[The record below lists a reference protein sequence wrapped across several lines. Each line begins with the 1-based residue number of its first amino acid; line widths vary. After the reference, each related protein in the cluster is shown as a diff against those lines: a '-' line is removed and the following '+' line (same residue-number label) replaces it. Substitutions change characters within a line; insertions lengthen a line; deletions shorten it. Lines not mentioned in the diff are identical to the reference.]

1 MQHRARAV
9 LAVVILLSAGLLT
22 GCFLNIFQTAR
33 TVGQGN
39 VALAI
44 GTGVLNM
51 AIGEDN
57 NWMLTPQGRISIGL
71 ADNVDLGVRSG
82 GMFSLTSGELGF
94 LGAVGDI
101 KVSLFQDPE
110 SFSLALGFGGGY
122 NMGTF
127 GWGLEGSIY
136 LDSNLRFLPIYFVY
150 HPLLPL
156 AGDDGVTILHQLGGG
171 LHLTLSETTRLLI
184 EVDYWQG
191 ILSFG
196 ISLEILL

>member
-1 MQHRARAV
+1 MMKRKGRAV
-9 LAVVILLSAGLLT
+9 LAIVVLLSAGLLT

-44 GTGVLNM
+44 GMGVLNM
-51 AIGEDN
+51 AIGDDN
-57 NWMLTPQGRISIGL
+57 NWMLTPQGRLSIGL
-71 ADNVDLGVRSG
+71 ADSVDLGVRGG
-82 GMFSLTSGELGF
+82 GMFSLTTGELGF
-94 LGAVGDI
+94 LGAVGDV
-101 KVSLFQDPE
+101 KVSLFHDPE
-110 SFSLALGFGGGY
+110 SLSLALGFGGGY

-150 HPLLPL
+150 RPLFPL
-156 AGDDGVTILHQLGGG
+156 AGDGVTILHQLGGG
-171 LHLTLSETTRLLI
+171 LHLALSDTARLLI
-184 EVDYWQG
+184 EVDYWEG
-191 ILSFG
+191 IISVG

>member
-1 MQHRARAV
+1 MMKRKGRAV
-9 LAVVILLSAGLLT
+9 LAIVVLLSAGLLT

-44 GTGVLNM
+44 GMGFLNM
-51 AIGEDN
+51 AIGDDN
-57 NWMLTPQGRISIGL
+57 NWMLTPQGRLSIGL

-82 GMFSLTSGELGF
+82 GMFSLTTGELGF

-101 KVSLFQDPE
+101 KVSLLQDPE

-156 AGDDGVTILHQLGGG
+156 AGDGLTIFHQLGGG
-171 LHLTLSETTRLLI
+171 LHLTLSDTTRLLI

-191 ILSFG
+191 IISVG

>member
-22 GCFLNIFQTAR
+22 GCFFNIFQTAR

-39 VALAI
+39 VALGI
-44 GTGVLNM
+44 GAAALNM
-51 AIGEDN
+51 VIGDDN
-57 NWMLTPQGRISIGL
+57 NWMLTPQGRISVGL

-82 GMFSLTSGELGF
+82 GMFSFTSGELGF

-101 KVSLFQDPE
+101 KVSLFHDPE
-110 SFSLALGFGGGY
+110 LLSLALGFGGGY
-122 NMGTF
+122 SMGMF

-136 LDSNLRFLPIYFVY
+136 LDSNIRLLPIYFVY
-150 HPLLPL
+150 RPLFPL
-156 AGDDGVTILHQLGGG
+156 AGDGVTVLHQLCGG
-171 LHLTLSETTRLLI
+171 LHLALSENARLLI
-184 EVDYWQG
+184 EVDYWEG
-191 ILSFG
+191 IISVG

>member
-1 MQHRARAV
+1 MKHRSRAV
-9 LAVVILLSAGLLT
+9 LAVAVLLAAGLLT
-22 GCFLNIFQTAR
+22 GCFFNIFQTAR

-39 VALAI
+39 VAI
-44 GTGVLNM
+44 GLGAAALNM
-51 AIGEDN
+51 VVGEDD

-82 GMFSLTSGELGF
+82 GMFSVSGGGLGF

-101 KVSLFQDPE
+101 KVSLFHDPE
-110 SFSLALGFGGGY
+110 SLSLALGFGGGY
-122 NMGTF
+122 SMGMF

-136 LDSNLRFLPIYFVY
+136 LDSNLRFLPLYFVY
-150 HPLLPL
+150 RPMVPL
-156 AGDDGVTILHQLGGG
+156 AGDGVTVLHQLGGG
-171 LHLTLSETTRLLI
+171 LHLALSPTTRLLI

-196 ISLEILL
+196 ISLEVLL

>member
-1 MQHRARAV
+1 MMKCKGRAV
-9 LAVVILLSAGLLT
+9 LAIVLLLSAGLLT

-44 GTGVLNM
+44 GMGVLNM

-101 KVSLFQDPE
+101 KVSLFHDPE
-110 SFSLALGFGGGY
+110 LLSLALGFGGGY
-122 NMGTF
+122 NMGTL
-127 GWGLEGSIY
+127 GWGLEGSVY

-150 HPLLPL
+150 RPLLPL
-156 AGDDGVTILHQLGGG
+156 AGDGVTIWHQLGGG
-171 LHLTLSETTRLLI
+171 LHLDLSETTRLLI